1 MQLRSMVDKD
11 KEDNRSE
18 GATHHDSERPEDTE
32 TITPATT
39 NPTHEWSD
47 GLDDIDRAVRV
58 STRKVRKFWYIPDLK
73 KHPVEE
79 TSQTPDYHTQ
89 MIHWRF

>member
-1 MQLRSMVDKD
+1 MAEGGERMQLRSMIDKD

-39 NPTHEWSD
+39 NPTHE
-47 GLDDIDRAVRV
+47 
-58 STRKVRKFWYIPDLK
+58 
-73 KHPVEE
+73 
-79 TSQTPDYHTQ
+79 
-89 MIHWRF
+89 